1 MQPLSPF
8 EVYLNIFIAVVFPL
22 LIVRNLVDGERS
34 PRNSYLWRHEA
45 DLMRVSLIVI
55 GILWVWTLARLAI
68 HFQVLTR
75 GAIQPVM
82 LILAIPFGIAAVA
95 EIWLGTGAL
104 LRYMRNR
111 PSRSGQ

>member
-1 MQPLSPF
+1 MQPLGPF
-8 EVYLNIFIAVVFPL
+8 EVYLNIFAAVVFPL
-22 LIVRNLVDGERS
+22 LIVRNLIDGESS

-68 HFQVLTR
+68 HFQLLTS

-82 LILAIPFGIAAVA
+82 LILAVSFAIAAVA

-104 LRYMRNR
+104 VRYLRNR
-111 PSRSGQ
+111 PSGTGR